1 MSILRRYMLFGL
13 ALAQMEV
20 GVKFLAIVQTNIETA
35 YKHSGAQLGGL
46 FSRHAV
52 PSPLESKGRLV

>member
-1 MSILRRYMLFGL
+1 MLFGL